1 MNIGIDLYNFLVSI
15 PLAGDG
21 SILQN
26 TFSSDSDTLDYISD
40 FYTPKLKV
48 NTLVTTMLP
57 NLDQYVTVQ
66 SSIDLT
72 DKELLYQLNNTD
84 IAHHGGKLYIAI
96 QSLMAETFCYNYAL
110 TYDTNLLSNVVR
122 GDILQTIANADYIID
137 ALSSNMEYNTLCA
150 SVIDLNV
157 ALGIIKNQLEVIKSG
172 ANQ

>member
-1 MNIGIDLYNFLVSI
+1 MNIGIDLYHFLVSI

-26 TFSSDSDTLDYISD
+26 TFSSDSDTLDYISN
-40 FYTPKLKV
+40 FYTPKLEV

-110 TYDTNLLSNVVR
+110 TYNTNLLSNVVR

-137 ALSSNMEYNTLCA
+137 ALSSNMEYNALCA

-172 ANQ
+172 AN